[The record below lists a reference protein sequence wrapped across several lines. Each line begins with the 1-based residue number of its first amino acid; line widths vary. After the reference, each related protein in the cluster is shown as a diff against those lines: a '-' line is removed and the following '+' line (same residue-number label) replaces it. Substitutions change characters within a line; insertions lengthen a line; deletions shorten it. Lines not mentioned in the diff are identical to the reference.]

1 MKRIVSTVLAAALV
15 LSLAACS
22 NGDAGTSAA
31 DDSSEAVTAETSSDA
46 AGDTDAEESD
56 LDYIQE
62 KGTLIIGYTVYAPMN
77 YTDDEGNFTGFDTE
91 LATAVCE
98 KLGVTPKFQE
108 INWETKVIELDAGT
122 IDCIWNGMTLTED
135 IMENTACTEAYAKNA
150 QVIVMN
156 KDAEYT
162 GTADLVGA
170 SIAYEAGSAGQ
181 ETIEA
186 EENLSQADLVPMAT
200 QADCLPEVKAGSC
213 QAAVL
218 DLTLANAMIGEGT
231 SYTDL
236 EIKDE
241 LNVEEYGVAF
251 RKGSDVA
258 DAVNEAFAAL
268 REDGTM
274 QALADKYNLELA
286 D

>member
-1 MKRIVSTVLAAALV
+1 
-15 LSLAACS
+15 
-22 NGDAGTSAA
+22 
-31 DDSSEAVTAETSSDA
+31 
-46 AGDTDAEESD
+46 
-56 LDYIQE
+56 
-62 KGTLIIGYTVYAPMN
+62 
-77 YTDDEGNFTGFDTE
+77 
-91 LATAVCE
+91 
-98 KLGVTPKFQE
+98 
-108 INWETKVIELDAGT
+108 
-122 IDCIWNGMTLTED
+122 
-135 IMENTACTEAYAKNA
+135 NA

-241 LNVEEYGVAF
+241 LNVEE
-251 RKGSDVA
+251 
-258 DAVNEAFAAL
+258 
-268 REDGTM
+268 
-274 QALADKYNLELA
+274 
-286 D
+286 